1 MELGADGVILHGAA
15 PRELAPIVEA
25 YGTRLAPGTSGV

>member
-1 MELGADGVILHGAA
+1 VILHGAA

-25 YGTRLAPGTSGV
+25 YGARLAPGTPGV